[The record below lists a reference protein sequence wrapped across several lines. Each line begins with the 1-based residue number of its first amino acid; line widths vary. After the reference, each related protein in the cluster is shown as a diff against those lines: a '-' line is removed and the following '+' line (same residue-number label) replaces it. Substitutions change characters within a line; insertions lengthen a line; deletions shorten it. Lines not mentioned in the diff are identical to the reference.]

1 MGKTQLGE
9 LLNRIDRLRD
19 APRKQSPGAPDGRDG
34 AVYRADPDLRLAVK
48 LALATGRPLLL
59 RGEPGSGKSSLAA
72 YVARNLGW
80 RYYEVV
86 ITSRSQAQDLLW
98 KYDAVRRLAAATDK
112 NRTAPLRDT
121 DYVEP
126 GALWWVLNPA
136 TARLRG
142 ADVKDPPERLAS
154 DPNHE
159 INRNRRSLNAVVLL
173 DEIDKADPDVPN
185 GLLVPLGSSRFE
197 VAETGAKVE
206 LGGPD
211 ETPSK
216 LVVITTNEERELPQA
231 FVRRCIVHRLT
242 HPDTKKLMVIADRH
256 LKNRNVRSS
265 ETELEYYRKI
275 AERLAVLRDQAVKER
290 RRPPSTAEFLDAV
303 FAVHQLGHKLAEK
316 EWDLIERLVL
326 IKE

>member
-1 MGKTQLGE
+1 M
-9 LLNRIDRLRD
+9 
-19 APRKQSPGAPDGRDG
+19 PGP
-34 AVYRADPDLRLAVK
+34 LLAVRSS
-48 LALATGRPLLL
+48 AAPPQTSVSPWGIPEHSPLKSTL
-59 RGEPGSGKSSLAA
+59 RTLAA
-72 YVARNLGW
+72 YVARNLSW

-86 ITSRSQAQDLLW
+86 ITSRAQAQDLLW
-98 KYDAVRRLAAATDK
+98 KYDAVRRLADATDNK
-112 NRTAPLRDT
+112 RTAPLRDL

-126 GALWWVLNPA
+126 GVLWWVLNPT

-142 ADVKDPPERLAS
+142 GDLKHPPARLVS

-159 INRNRRSLNAVVLL
+159 INRKRRSLNAVVLL

-185 GLLVPLGSSRFE
+185 GLLVPLGSSQFE
-197 VAETGAKVE
+197 VRETGAMVE
-206 LGGPD
+206 PGGPD
-211 ETPSK
+211 GAPSK

-242 HPDTKKLMVIADRH
+242 HPDAKQLMVIAGRH
-256 LKNRNVRSS
+256 LRNRGIQPS
-265 ETELEYYRKI
+265 EADLAHYGKI
-275 AERLAVLRDQAVKER
+275 AERLAVLRDQADKER

-303 FAVHQLGHKLAEK
+303 FAVYQLGHELAEK